1 MIRIRRPSAKAN
13 CILAAKFYR
22 GNRLDNDVCLWAQRS
37 SFEGDG
43 LPQHPRRL
51 VAAARLRLSALLG
64 PRFEPGR
71 VRPHTHI
78 QQIQKRTR
86 WGSSFVFGGGGGI
99 RTHGTEDR
107 TLDFESS
114 PFDHSGTSPFL
125 IDDVYP
131 RRRPS
136 GDLAPLDR
144 PKLLPQ
150 FCRPPKHVNERRRG
164 PGILHC
170 SAKNLRKFGRKLGV
184 GGP

>member
-114 PFDHSGTSPFL
+114 PFDHSGTSPTLVNHFRAL
-125 IDDVYP
+125 P
-131 RRRPS
+131 TSP
-136 GDLAPLDR
+136 DR
-144 PKLLPQ
+144 YRGS
-150 FCRPPKHVNERRRG
+150 FDSMSVFVNSIAALSHR
-164 PGILHC
+164 
-170 SAKNLRKFGRKLGV
+170 
-184 GGP
+184 